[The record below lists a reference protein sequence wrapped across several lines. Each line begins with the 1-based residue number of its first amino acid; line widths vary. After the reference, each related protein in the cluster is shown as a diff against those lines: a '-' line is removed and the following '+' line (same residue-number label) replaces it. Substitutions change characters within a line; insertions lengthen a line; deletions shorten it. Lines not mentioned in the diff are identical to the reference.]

1 MFLSGNTGA
10 SVELK
15 RPSRS
20 TYICRCLTITIDHF
34 WSTSTTLPLWTDCQF
49 MTQGLEFEIFGD
61 AASTIRSEPSSLTP
75 ENGKHWQTSKFA
87 RSQEACFFWSS
98 LLYNTF
104 LFLHYLLCFLFPP
117 GKKKTQ
123 LWELALPCV
132 MFLMPLIGVSLGHW
146 DIDADTIFGSRV
158 RGPSNVS
165 FWCRSMM
172 REFCGCYAGHCKLM
186 TQM

>member
-1 MFLSGNTGA
+1 MFLFGNTGA

-75 ENGKHWQTSKFA
+75 ENGKDWMTSKFA
-87 RSQEACFFWSS
+87 RSQEACFFFGPVWICCKTLS
-98 LLYNTF
+98 YF
-104 LFLHYLLCFLFPP
+104 FIICGVFCFPQ
-117 GKKKTQ
+117 GKK
-123 LWELALPCV
+123 WELALPCV

-165 FWCRSMM
+165 FGCRSMM